1 MSSEDLIDDETFMQE
16 AFRIIEIAEERDI
29 VLRLLGSI
37 AFRIHCPKYAPILHQ
52 GSAVHRPLTDIDYM
66 TYNKHKTPIRKL
78 MYDLRF
84 REIFADPIV
93 SRIVFQSPKYKNLKV
108 DFFLERLQ
116 FCHIISF
123 DRKKK
128 RLEIDKPTIPLEEM
142 LLEKMQIV
150 EINEKDIKDTVMLV
164 CEHDIDNDVE
174 KNTEIIDGGFIARI
188 LADDWGFWYT
198 VTTNLNKTKTW
209 IPKYSNALSEE
220 DQSLAIFRINKLLE
234 RIDQEEKTKRWRKR
248 AKTGTNKRWYEEV
261 QSFDVD

>member
-1 MSSEDLIDDETFMQE
+1 MSGEKLINDETFMQE

-37 AFRIHCPKYAPILHQ
+37 AFRIHCPKYAPLLHQ
-52 GSAVHRPLTDIDYM
+52 GDAVHRPLTDIDYM
-66 TYNKHKTPIRKL
+66 TYTTHKTPIRKL

-108 DFFLERLQ
+108 DFFLERLH
-116 FCHIISF
+116 FCHIIRF
-123 DRKKK
+123 DKKEK

-150 EINEKDIKDTVMLV
+150 EINEKDIRDTIMLV
-164 CEHDIDNDVE
+164 CEHDIEDDAE
-174 KNTEIIDGGFIARI
+174 KTTEIIDGGFIARI

-198 VTTNLNKTKTW
+198 VTTNLNKTKAW
-209 IPKYSNALSEE
+209 VPQYSNTLSEE
-220 DQSLAIFRINKLLE
+220 DRISAINRIDKLIE
-234 RIDQEEKTKRWRKR
+234 RIDQEPKTKKWQKR
-248 AKTGTNKRWYEEV
+248 AKTGTKKRWYEEV